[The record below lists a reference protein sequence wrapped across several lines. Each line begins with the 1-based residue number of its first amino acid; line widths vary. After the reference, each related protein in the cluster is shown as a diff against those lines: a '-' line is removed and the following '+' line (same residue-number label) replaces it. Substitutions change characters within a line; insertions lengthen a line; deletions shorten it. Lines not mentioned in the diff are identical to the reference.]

1 MTVVPCP
8 AELFLKWKNVFLNQS
23 QAGRVMCQIIAE
35 VFKRSKR
42 TTFRCK
48 IVILGGI
55 EIVNREVDRCKNAM
69 EKISRVTVLAFLL
82 LVQIRNEKIRRL
94 IGLFCNILKTVR
106 KHQHSCLNTRKQFKQ
121 HSFQVFGVF
130 DICKLCERA

>member
-1 MTVVPCP
+1 
-8 AELFLKWKNVFLNQS
+8 
-23 QAGRVMCQIIAE
+23 
-35 VFKRSKR
+35 VFKGSKR

-48 IVILGGI
+48 IVILGGS
-55 EIVNREVDRCKNAM
+55 EIVNRELDKCKNAM
-69 EKISRVTVLAFLL
+69 EKALAFLL

-121 HSFQVFGVF
+121 HSFQVLGVF